1 MTYSTLS
8 IKHHSPTQADSYTVL
23 TFPELAD
30 AMAHINEE
38 HVDELHGFLRAFFSV
53 SAEDLVDANVQLTAV
68 YAEAIALQVQFDDTK
83 KTSTQVPE
91 QTFFIPFIIPI
102 TQMDDLHTQYI
113 ALKQKAD
120 KKLGKKTIKLTKQ
133 NFVVQDSHMVS
144 KNMLR
149 LILTVPHPTAPN
161 DIDSIDHT
169 SNPQRSSSV
178 PINEAG
184 YAYLFDLEHNR
195 SVSKIF
201 EGGAHKAADDSID
214 KSESPARAHC
224 YYTLR
229 KAWQTSDGVQ
239 AWVDV
244 FLHGDTSGGNW
255 ARALQVGDTVISKRE
270 FPEKVEHLREGQALL
285 IADETSLPTVARLLE
300 LWDNPQPPLVLCV
313 TQDAADQTYFDA
325 VTLGADSMNT
335 KAANQQNNHF
345 TVLPL
350 VTDQVNAGRALAD
363 LIDATLA
370 NYLTTHPLHI
380 DKVWGA
386 LEAGTAKA
394 LRGLLQQRLGLVRT
408 DSVIKVYWRKD

>member
-1 MTYSTLS
+1 MTHSIPS
-8 IKHHSPTQADSYTVL
+8 IKNNSPTQAGSYTSL
-23 TFPELAD
+23 TFPEIAD

-38 HVDELHGFLRAFFSV
+38 HVDELLGFLQVFTPLTSD
-53 SAEDLVDANVQLTAV
+53 ELVGTNVQLTAV
-68 YAEAIALQVQFDDTK
+68 YAEAIALQVQFQDTK
-83 KTSTQVPE
+83 KTSTQTRE
-91 QTFFIPFIIPI
+91 QTFFIPFIAPI
-102 TQMDDLHTQYI
+102 TQMDELNTQYI
-113 ALKQKAD
+113 LLKQKAD

-133 NFVVQDSHMVS
+133 RFVVQDSHMVS

-149 LILTVPHPTAPN
+149 LILTAPHPNAAG
-161 DIDSIDHT
+161 DT
-169 SNPQRSSSV
+169 SNHHRSSSV

-195 SVSKIF
+195 SVAKIPN
-201 EGGAHKAADDSID
+201 EGANKGADDSID
-214 KSESPARAHC
+214 KSEQPERAHC

-229 KAWQTSDGVQ
+229 KAWQASNGVQ

-313 TQDAADQTYFDA
+313 TQAAADQTYFDV
-325 VTLGADSMNT
+325 VTLGADIMNT
-335 KAANQQNNHF
+335 KAANQQDKPF
-345 TVLPL
+345 TLLPL
-350 VTDQVNAGRALAD
+350 VTGQVNAGRALAD
-363 LIDATLA
+363 LIDTTLA
-370 NYLTTHPLHI
+370 DYLTTHPLHI

-394 LRGLLQQRLGLVRT
+394 LRGLLQQRLGLARA

>member
-1 MTYSTLS
+1 MTHSIPS
-8 IKHHSPTQADSYTVL
+8 IKHHSATQAGSYTSL
-23 TFPELAD
+23 NFPEIAD

-38 HVDELHGFLRAFFSV
+38 HVDELLGFLQVFTSLT
-53 SAEDLVDANVQLTAV
+53 SDELVGANVQLTAV
-68 YAEAIALQVQFDDTK
+68 YAEAIALQIQFDDTK
-83 KTSTQVPE
+83 KTSTQTRE
-91 QTFFIPFIIPI
+91 QTFFIPFIAPI
-102 TQMDDLHTQYI
+102 TQMGDLHTQYI

-133 NFVVQDSHMVS
+133 YFVVQDSHMVS

-149 LILTVPHPTAPN
+149 LILTVPHLNAIS
-161 DIDSIDHT
+161 DT

-195 SVSKIF
+195 SVAKIPA
-201 EGGAHKAADDSID
+201 EGAHKGTDDSID
-214 KSESPARAHC
+214 KNEPPARAHC

-255 ARALQVGDTVISKRE
+255 ARSLQAGDSVISKRE

-285 IADETSLPTVARLLE
+285 IADETSMPTVARLLE
-300 LWDNPQPPLVLCV
+300 LWDNSQPPLVLCV
-313 TQDAADQTYFDA
+313 TEDAADQTYFDT
-325 VTLGADSMNT
+325 VKLGADSINSN
-335 KAANQQNNHF
+335 AANQQDNHF

-350 VTDQVNAGRALAD
+350 VTNQVNAGRALAD
-363 LIDATLA
+363 LIDTTLA
-370 NYLTTHPLHI
+370 DYLTTHSLHI

-394 LRGLLQQRLGLVRT
+394 LRGLLQQRLGLARA

>member
-1 MTYSTLS
+1 MTHSIPS
-8 IKHHSPTQADSYTVL
+8 IKHHSPTKADSYTVL
-23 TFPELAD
+23 NFPELAD

-53 SAEDLVDANVQLTAV
+53 SAEDLVDANVKLTTV
-68 YAEAIALQVQFDDTK
+68 YAEAIALQVQFDDTR
-83 KTSTQVPE
+83 KTSTQAPE

-133 NFVVQDSHMVS
+133 NFVVQDSQMVS

-149 LILTVPHPTAPN
+149 LILTVPHPTAAG
-161 DIDSIDHT
+161 DIDDIDDIDHT

-195 SVSKIF
+195 SVSPFPNK
-201 EGGAHKAADDSID
+201 GADDSID
-214 KSESPARAHC
+214 KSEQPARAHC

-229 KAWQTSDGVQ
+229 KAWQTSNGVQ
-239 AWVDV
+239 AWIDV

-255 ARALQVGDTVISKRE
+255 ARALQAGDTVISKRE

-335 KAANQQNNHF
+335 KAANQQDNRF
-345 TVLPL
+345 TVVPL

-363 LIDATLA
+363 LIDTTLA
-370 NYLTTHPLHI
+370 DYLTTHPLHI

-394 LRGLLQQRLGLVRT
+394 LRGLLQQRLGLART

>member
-1 MTYSTLS
+1 MTHSILS
-8 IKHHSPTQADSYTVL
+8 IKNHSPTQAGSYTSL

-38 HVDELHGFLRAFFSV
+38 HVDELHGFLCAFV
-53 SAEDLVDANVQLTAV
+53 SISSDDLVNATVQLTAV
-68 YAEAIALQVQFDDTK
+68 YAEVIAIRVQFDDTK
-83 KTSTQVPE
+83 KTSTQARE
-91 QTFFIPFIIPI
+91 QTFFIPFIVPI
-102 TQMDDLHTQYI
+102 TQMDELHTQYI

-133 NFVVQDSHMVS
+133 SFVVQDSHMVS

-149 LILTVPHPTAPN
+149 LILTVPYLNAAG
-161 DIDSIDHT
+161 DT
-169 SNPQRSSSV
+169 SNHQRSSSV

-195 SVSKIF
+195 SVSQF
-201 EGGAHKAADDSID
+201 PDEGANKGVDNSID
-214 KSESPARAHC
+214 KSLQPARAHC

-229 KAWQTSDGVQ
+229 KSWQTSDSVQ

-255 ARALQVGDTVISKRE
+255 ARSLQTGDTVISKRE

-285 IADETSLPTVARLLE
+285 IADETSMPTVARLLD

-313 TQDAADQTYFDA
+313 TQDAADQTYFNT
-325 VTLGADSMNT
+325 VKLGANSINNN
-335 KAANQQNNHF
+335 AVNQQDYHF

-363 LIDATLA
+363 LIDTTLA
-370 NYLTTHPLHI
+370 DYLTTHPLHI
-380 DKVWGA
+380 DKIWGA
-386 LEAGTAKA
+386 LEAGTTKA
-394 LRGLLQQRLGLVRT
+394 LRGLLQQRLGLARA

>member
-1 MTYSTLS
+1 MTHS
-8 IKHHSPTQADSYTVL
+8 IPSIENKSPTQADSYTIL
-23 TFPELAD
+23 TFPEIAD

-38 HVDELHGFLRAFFSV
+38 HVDELLGFLQVFTSLK
-53 SAEDLVDANVQLTAV
+53 SDELVGANVQLTAV
-68 YAEAIALQVQFDDTK
+68 YAEAIALQIQFDDTK
-83 KTSTQVPE
+83 KTSTQTRE
-91 QTFFIPFIIPI
+91 QTFFIPFIAPI
-102 TQMDDLHTQYI
+102 TQMEELNTQYI
-113 ALKQKAD
+113 LLKQKAD

-133 NFVVQDSHMVS
+133 RFVVQDSRMIS

-149 LILTVPHPTAPN
+149 LILTVPHLNAIG
-161 DIDSIDHT
+161 DT
-169 SNPQRSSSV
+169 SNHHRSSSV

-195 SVSKIF
+195 SVAKIPN
-201 EGGAHKAADDSID
+201 EGADNSID
-214 KSESPARAHC
+214 KSEQPERAHC

-255 ARALQVGDTVISKRE
+255 ARSLQAGDSVISKRE

-285 IADETSLPTVARLLE
+285 IADETSMPTVARLLE

-313 TQDAADQTYFDA
+313 TEDAADQTYFDT
-325 VTLGADSMNT
+325 VTLGTDSINNN
-335 KAANQQNNHF
+335 AANQQDNHF

-350 VTDQVNAGRALAD
+350 VTNQVNAGRALAD
-363 LIDATLA
+363 LIDKTLA
-370 NYLTTHPLHI
+370 DYLTTHPLHI
-380 DKVWGA
+380 DKFWSA

-394 LRGLLQQRLGLVRT
+394 LRGLLQQRLGLARA